1 MGLKSLVHFQD
12 LLYIGSRTLPSCTFI
27 SHYYI
32 YNKINFG
39 ETSKW
44 VHSQLGSG
52 TEIYVCSLYL
62 PPHLLSS
69 IESRPAANKTQIS
82 AILSCLKSKPM
93 NKAYLCSIQRTER
106 TDFCSMKRHGTLSPP
121 PSQRRA
127 CSSRSYILAYL
138 FAVSHALWSVVT
150 CSPVEKLCGDI
161 YALYLHCG
169 RKTMCRYTCI
179 IHALW

>member
-1 MGLKSLVHFQD
+1 MVTNSELGKGHYFIGHGVGMGLKSLVHFQD

-32 YNKINFG
+32 YIKINVG

-106 TDFCSMKRHGTLSPP
+106 TDFCSKKRHGTLSPP
-121 PSQRRA
+121 FPRGVLFHHGVISQPI
-127 CSSRSYILAYL
+127 CSLLAML
-138 FAVSHALWSVVT
+138 SGV
-150 CSPVEKLCGDI
+150 
-161 YALYLHCG
+161 
-169 RKTMCRYTCI
+169 
-179 IHALW
+179 